1 MRSADTNPPFRFQ
14 GLGQFRVA
22 AGPHTIAPFQETTIC
37 VGHFWDLLCSA
48 EESIYLTPYTLYI
61 PKIPAASTSLYDSMY
76 SFLSLNSS
84 VHS

>member
-14 GLGQFRVA
+14 GLGQFRVT
-22 AGPHTIAPFQETTIC
+22 AGPHTIAPFQDTTIC
-37 VGHFWDLLCSA
+37 VGHFGDLLCSA
-48 EESIYLTPYTLYI
+48 EVMYLRPYTLHI

-76 SFLSLNSS
+76 SFLSLDSS